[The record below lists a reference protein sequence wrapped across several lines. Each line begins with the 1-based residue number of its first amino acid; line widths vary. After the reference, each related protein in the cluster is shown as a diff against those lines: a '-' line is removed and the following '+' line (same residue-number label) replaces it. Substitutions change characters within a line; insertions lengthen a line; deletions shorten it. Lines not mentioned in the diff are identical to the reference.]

1 MNALL
6 HTPKKRADPLNEL
19 LAEQSSS
26 HLTLRTMDEDQA
38 KLFEQRIGS
47 LCGST
52 SNYTLENAIAL
63 MNDFPIDV
71 SDSNCFSFLHLVCC
85 NGLDITDITL
95 QIIRALV
102 ERGNNINIGG
112 RRLLQIME
120 FSQLGHPFGLQLF
133 LEMLM

>member
-1 MNALL
+1 MLQW
-6 HTPKKRADPLNEL
+6 P
-19 LAEQSSS
+19 
-26 HLTLRTMDEDQA
+26 
-38 KLFEQRIGS
+38 
-47 LCGST
+47 
-52 SNYTLENAIAL
+52 
-63 MNDFPIDV
+63 
-71 SDSNCFSFLHLVCC
+71 
-85 NGLDITDITL
+85 DITDITL